1 MNFARNAPCSC
12 GSGKRYKAC
21 CGALNTPRMA
31 VSDAGAAHAGAAMA
45 LNDANRLARAGR
57 LPEAQAAYEVILRS
71 HDEFAE
77 AHANLGELQV
87 QQERFAD
94 AEASCRR
101 ALALKPEMAQAH
113 RSLGNALAR
122 LHRVDESLASFAR
135 ALAID
140 PNYLDAHMNAAAV
153 QRSIGQLHAAAA
165 SLGRALEID
174 PDLIQAHIEL
184 ATVYRLQRRTAECER
199 SCAAA
204 LRSDPT
210 STAALAVL
218 AELYADLG
226 DFARAQA
233 LHRRILGI
241 DAEALESV
249 AALSRLKR
257 MAITDSEW
265 LEAAQRL
272 LDRPW
277 PVQRKRLLHFALGK
291 YHDDVGEFDQ
301 AFHHYRLANELSRQ
315 LGPKHDAAALTR
327 TVDVILRRFDPAWIA
342 NRHAA
347 APRSDR
353 PVFVVGMLRS
363 GTTLAEQ
370 ILASHP
376 DVFGAGELSFWS
388 NHCAAAFAHA
398 AASRTP
404 LDVND
409 TEVARLGTDYLRV
422 LASADPKAARVIDK
436 FPANFFFMGLI
447 HAALPGVRFIH
458 MQRDPRDTCLSIYFQ
473 QFEAANAYAHDL
485 QDLAHYHGQY
495 RRLMRHWRAVL
506 PSECLLEVPYEGL
519 VEDPERWSR
528 RMLEFVGLAW
538 DARCLDFSSTPRA
551 VVTASRWQVR
561 QGILNSSVGRWRG
574 YAAHLG
580 PLADLKP
587 DPALVAL

>member
-1 MNFARNAPCSC
+1 MNVARNEPCTC

-21 CGALNTPRMA
+21 CGALSARPA
-31 VSDAGAAHAGAAMA
+31 SPAG
-45 LNDANRLARAGR
+45 
-57 LPEAQAAYEVILRS
+57 V
-71 HDEFAE
+71 AE
-77 AHANLGELQV
+77 AHANLGELHV
-87 QQERFAD
+87 QQGRFAD

-101 ALALKPEMAQAH
+101 ALALKPELAQAH

-122 LHRVDESLASFAR
+122 LHRVEESLASFAR

-140 PNYLDAHMNAAAV
+140 PSYLDAHMNAAAV
-153 QRSIGQLHAAAA
+153 QRSVGQLDAAAA
-165 SLGRALEID
+165 NLKRALEID

-184 ATVYRLQRRTAECER
+184 ATVNRLQRRTAECER

-204 LRSDPT
+204 LRVDPN

-226 DFARAQA
+226 DFARAQQ
-233 LHRRILGI
+233 LHRRILEV
-241 DAEALESV
+241 DPEALESV
-249 AALSRLKR
+249 AGLSRLKR
-257 MAITDSEW
+257 MAISDTDW
-265 LEAAQRL
+265 LKDAQRL
-272 LDRPW
+272 LAQAW
-277 PVQRKRLLHFALGK
+277 PARRERLLHFALGK
-291 YHDDVGEFDQ
+291 YYDDVAEFGR

-315 LGPKHDAAALTR
+315 CGPKHDAAALTR
-327 TVDVILRRFDPAWIA
+327 TVDAILQCFDPAWIA
-342 NRHAA
+342 NHQTPP
-347 APRSDR
+347 PRSAR

-376 DVFGAGELSFWS
+376 EVFGAGELSFWS
-388 NHCAAAFAHA
+388 RACAAAFAHA

-404 LDVND
+404 LDFGEA
-409 TEVARLGTDYLRV
+409 EVARFGADYLRV
-422 LASADPKAARVIDK
+422 LAGASPEVARVIDK
-436 FPANFFFMGLI
+436 FPVNFFFMGLI
-447 HAALPGVRFIH
+447 HAALPGARFIH

-485 QDLAHYHGQY
+485 HDLAQYHGEY

-506 PSECLLEVPYEGL
+506 PPECLLEVPYEGL

-528 RMLEFVGLAW
+528 RMLEFVGLSW
-538 DARCLDFSSTPRA
+538 DARCLDFGSTPRA

-561 QGILNSSVGRWRG
+561 QGILKSSVGRWRG

-587 DPALVAL
+587 E